1 MLATAMYTTQV
12 VSTAVLRSH
21 KLRRH
26 PEVSNAAPAVAMEK
40 VFSFAQSFLQP
51 LSCKFAGVREMLV
64 RRHLRGQYGNTF
76 EVHGFI
82 NFARIG
88 CLNLASCR

>member
-1 MLATAMYTTQV
+1 
-12 VSTAVLRSH
+12 
-21 KLRRH
+21 
-26 PEVSNAAPAVAMEK
+26 MEK

-64 RRHLRGQYGNTF
+64 RQHLRGQYGNTF